1 MQQLSG
7 LDASFLYLETPNAP
21 MHVGGV
27 LLFEPKVPGGRFD
40 LPAYRRVVASR
51 LHVARTFRQR
61 LVNVPLDLGRP
72 YWIEDPDFD
81 LDFHLH
87 HMALPRPGGW
97 KELTRL
103 TAHVFAQPLDRRR
116 PLWEMTFV
124 EGLDHVFG
132 LRAGAFAIITKV
144 HHAGIDGGSGAEIL
158 GALLSLEP
166 NARTAPP
173 VKPWKPEHPPSDW
186 ELLTRAG
193 GNALQPLRLANLLG
207 RTGKSI
213 VQAGALWG
221 LKGAALPPVPFATPR
236 TRLNVPITPHRVW
249 GGTLLGLDRIKRI
262 KTAVPGVTVNDV
274 VLALCAGAL
283 RRYLKGTGD
292 LPSKPLVAMAPISI
306 RKEDERGAMGN
317 QVSAMLV
324 RLATSEADPIR
335 RLQLIHDGAARSK
348 GYHQAIGA
356 RTLTDYTHFI
366 PFSVAGL
373 AARLYT
379 RMQVA
384 RMHSPPFNVVI
395 TNVPGPAFP
404 LYLGDARLAA
414 NLGAGP
420 IFDGMGLFLAIFS
433 YAGQVAIT
441 ATSCR
446 EIMPDVDAFVGLLE
460 DSLEELEA
468 ALMPRRRRPNAP
480 KKAPRRPASKKAARP
495 SSGRGVRGRR

>member
-7 LDASFLYLETPNAP
+7 LDASFLYLETRNAP

-27 LLFEPKVPGGRFD
+27 LLFQPRGRGGPFD
-40 LPAYRRVVASR
+40 LETYRRVVASR

-61 LVNVPLDLGRP
+61 LVTVPLDLGRP

-81 LDFHLH
+81 LDFHIH

-97 KELTRL
+97 KELTKL
-103 TAHVFAQPLDRRR
+103 TAHVFAQPLDRTR

-124 EGLDHVFG
+124 EGLHHVFG

-158 GALLSLEP
+158 GALLALEP
-166 NARTAPP
+166 DSPASPP
-173 VKPWKPEHPPSDW
+173 SKPWKAERPPTDW

-193 GNALQPLRLANLLG
+193 GNVLQPLKLASLLG

-221 LKGAALPPVPFATPR
+221 LKGATLPPVPFRAPR
-236 TRLNVPITPHRVW
+236 TSLNVPITPHRVW
-249 GGTLLGLDRIKRI
+249 GGTLLALDRIKKI
-262 KTAVPGVTVNDV
+262 KAAVPGVTVNDV
-274 VLALCAGAL
+274 VLTVCAGAL
-283 RRYLKGTGD
+283 RGYLESKGD
-292 LPSKPLVAMAPISI
+292 LPAKPLVAMAPISI
-306 RKEDERGAMGN
+306 RKEDERGTMGN

-324 RLATSEADPIR
+324 RLATDEPDPVR
-335 RLQLIHDGAARSK
+335 RLHLIHDGAFHSK

-379 RMQVA
+379 RMRVA

-404 LYLGDARLAA
+404 LYLGDARLVAH
-414 NLGAGP
+414 LGAGP
-420 IFDGMGLFLAIFS
+420 IFDGMGLFLAVFS
-433 YAGQVAIT
+433 YAGQLAIT

-446 EIMPDVDAFVGLLE
+446 EIMPDVDAFVRGLE
-460 DSLEELEA
+460 DALEELEA
-468 ALMPRRRRPNAP
+468 ALLPRGRRATAP
-480 KKAPRRPASKKAARP
+480 KSAARSAASKKAARP
-495 SSGRGVRGRR
+495 VTKRVRGRR

>member
-7 LDASFLYLETPNAP
+7 LDASFLYLETRNAP

-27 LLFEPKVPGGRFD
+27 LLFEPGIRGGPFD
-40 LPAYRRVVASR
+40 LEAYREIVASR

-61 LVNVPLDLGRP
+61 LVTVPFNLGRP
-72 YWIEDPDFD
+72 CWIEDPDFD

-97 KELTRL
+97 KELTKL
-103 TAHVFAQPLDRRR
+103 TAHVFAQPLDRTR

-124 EGLDHVFG
+124 EGLEHVLG
-132 LRAGAFAIITKV
+132 LGPGAFAIITKV

-158 GALLSLEP
+158 GALLALEP
-166 NARTAPP
+166 GAPTTP
-173 VKPWKPEHPPSDW
+173 PATPWKPERPPTDW
-186 ELLTRAG
+186 ELLTQAG
-193 GNALQPLRLANLLG
+193 GSALEPLKLANLLG

-221 LKGAALPPVPFATPR
+221 LKGAQLPPVPFRAPR

-249 GGTLLGLDRIKRI
+249 GGTLVSLDRIKKI
-262 KTAVPGVTVNDV
+262 KAAVPGVTVNDV
-274 VLALCAGAL
+274 VLALCGGAL
-283 RRYLKGTGD
+283 RRYLEGKAD
-292 LPSKPLVAMAPISI
+292 LPSKPLVALAPISI
-306 RKEDERGAMGN
+306 RKEDERGTMGN

-324 RLATSEADPIR
+324 RLATDEADPLR
-335 RLQLIHDGAARSK
+335 RLRLIHEGAFHSK

-379 RMQVA
+379 RMRVA
-384 RMHSPPFNVVI
+384 RMLSPPFNVVI

-404 LYLGDARLAA
+404 LYLGDARLVAH
-414 NLGAGP
+414 LGAGP

-433 YAGQVAIT
+433 YAGQVAIS

-446 EIMPDVDAFVGLLE
+446 EIMPDVDVFVRALE

-468 ALMPRRRRPNAP
+468 ALMPRGPRPAAP
-480 KKAPRRPASKKAARP
+480 KKTPRRAASTKAARP
-495 SSGRGVRGRR
+495 SGRRGRR